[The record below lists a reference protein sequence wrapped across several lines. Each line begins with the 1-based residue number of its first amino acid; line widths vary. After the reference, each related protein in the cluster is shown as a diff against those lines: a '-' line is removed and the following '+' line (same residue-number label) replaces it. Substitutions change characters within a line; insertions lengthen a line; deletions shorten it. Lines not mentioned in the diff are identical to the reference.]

1 MDCSRF
7 FFGLMDNI
15 NTIPSK
21 NPAVFITLRAILA
34 KKHAL
39 ILDDFL
45 TYREIIHP
53 LTVLKKQIKSRIF
66 REQTCKKHTTTFV
79 YT

>member
-7 FFGLMDNI
+7 FRIDGQHKYCLF
-15 NTIPSK
+15 K

-45 TYREIIHP
+45 T
-53 LTVLKKQIKSRIF
+53 
-66 REQTCKKHTTTFV
+66 
-79 YT
+79 